1 MKNRHLFFLALSF
14 PFVLVAQPSEKL
26 AKYDISKEKV
36 LYTVGYSHLDSQ
48 WNWDYPATIDVC
60 LKNMLTQN
68 FLLFETYPDYVFN
81 FTGSRRYEMMKEYYP
96 EYYSRMKEYIEKGRW
111 LVSGSSVDE
120 GEVNVSSSESLV
132 RQVLYGNNY
141 FRKEFGKESMD
152 YMLPDCFGFLSNL
165 PSLLNHCGL
174 LGFSTQKLTW
184 NSAVGVPFNVGVW
197 NGPDGKGVIAAL
209 NATGYGG
216 KVVERLDKDS
226 TWKARLNEDQSKYGL
241 MFDYRY
247 YGIGDQ
253 GGSPR
258 ENDVRHAV
266 GSLRHSDSDFR
277 VVLTSSDQMY
287 KDITPE
293 IRKKL
298 PVYSGDLLLIEHS
311 AGSLTSQA
319 YMKRMNRKNENL
331 ALSAEQ
337 MAVAAESLTGASYPL
352 QKLNNAWKLLLGN
365 QMHDI
370 LPGTCIPKAYE
381 YSWNDE
387 FVAANGFSE
396 VLKNSL
402 SMISSRLNTQTN
414 GRAVVVYNPVAAGR
428 EDVACAELKYK
439 TLPEDIKV
447 LNAKGKEVPSQIIGR
462 DGSKLTFIFLA
473 KVPSIGSAVFDV
485 QEVAGRNETQSA
497 LTVTSNTL
505 ENAFY
510 KVSIAQNGDIASIFD
525 KKLKKEI
532 LSKPARLEFLSEN
545 PQLYPA
551 WNMDWN
557 DRKNPPVDFLDKEA
571 TVKIVEQGAVRIALQ
586 IMRKNRNSQITQTV
600 SLSAGEAGKR
610 VEVAN
615 KIDWQSTGVS
625 LKASFPLVA
634 NNEYATYSQGVA
646 TIKRGNNNE
655 KKFEVPSKQWF
666 DLTDKSG
673 KFGVSVLEDCK
684 YGSDKPDNNT
694 LRLTLLYTPAV
705 RGDRF
710 RYQNTQD
717 WGIHDVKYALYSHS
731 GDWTQ
736 SETPWQ
742 AEFVNRPLVAF
753 ETAKHEGK
761 LGKESS
767 FLKLNSPKV
776 GLMAYKKAEQGDFYI
791 IRVNELCG
799 KDQKGVTLNLSS
811 KIEEAYEVNGQEQKI
826 GEADF
831 RNGTLKFDISHYTI
845 RSFAVKLASAPLLV
859 IKQAPVELLYNV
871 DMMTFDRN
879 RADCENARGLSY
891 PAELIP
897 AELVSEGIR
906 FKMGSTE
913 DEQSNALVCKGQ
925 TLKLPSSD
933 YNKVYILAAATT
945 ETSGVF
951 ALNNKQEKLAVG
963 AWTGFVGQYYNRVFD
978 ANGETVLDIK
988 EPFVNQDNI
997 AWFASHR
1004 HKGYP
1009 TANESYQYSYIF
1021 KYEMN
1026 LPANTA
1032 SITLPNNNKIRI
1044 FAITVAK
1051 KATDN
1056 LQFARP
1062 LYDDFKD
1069 NGTFKIR
1076 K

>member
-184 NSAVGVPFNVGVW
+184 NSAVVVPFNVGVW

-293 IRKKL
+293 MRKKL

-337 MAVAAESLTGASYPL
+337 MAVTAESLTGASYPL

-414 GRAVVVYNPVAAGR
+414 GRAVVVYNPVAADR

-439 TLPEDIKV
+439 TLPENIKV
-447 LNAKGKEVPSQIIGR
+447 LNAKGEEVPSQIIGR

-742 AEFVNRPLVAF
+742 AEFINRPLVAF

-831 RNGTLKFDISHYTI
+831 RNGTLKFDLSHYTI

-906 FKMGSTE
+906 FKMGSTQ